1 MERMAM
7 TRDFLKNGLAALAA
21 LAVFAVSNQASAD
34 ITIKFGVY
42 ATDSRSTVESKL
54 RPILGALE
62 TDMTKRMG
70 EPVTIT
76 IQVAG
81 TYEKGLDD
89 LVKGRVDFARLGPAS
104 YVLGKNENPGLAIL
118 AMENSKGSKTFNGII
133 AVAKDSPI
141 KDVSELQGKSFAFGN
156 ERSTIGRYLSQL
168 YLLEHGVR
176 AGDLSKYEYLG
187 KHDKVGIAVGRGQF
201 DAGAL
206 KESTFKKLV
215 KKGVPIRALASFP
228 NVTKPWV
235 ARSGFPSRLE
245 NALRQA
251 FLDMKD
257 PAALKALKK
266 DGFFESSDDDYAVI
280 RQSMEQN
287 KKFFE
292 TDTSMN

>member
-1 MERMAM
+1 M
-7 TRDFLKNGLAALAA
+7 TRDFLKSGLAAFAMLAA
-21 LAVFAVSNQASAD
+21 LVVSNQASAE

-42 ATDSRSTVESKL
+42 ATDSRSAVESSL

-62 TDMTKRMG
+62 ADMSQRMG

-81 TYEKGLDD
+81 TYEKGLED
-89 LVKGRVDFARLGPAS
+89 LVEGRVDFARLGPAS
-104 YVLGKNENPGLAIL
+104 YVLGKDANPGLTIL

-133 AVAKDSPI
+133 AVGKDSPI
-141 KDVSELQGKSFAFGN
+141 QDVSELKGKSFAFGDDQ
-156 ERSTIGRYLSQL
+156 STIGRYLSQL
-168 YLLEHGVR
+168 YLMEHGVR
-176 AGDLSKYEYLG
+176 AGDLSSYEYLN

-215 KKGVPIRALASFP
+215 KKGVPIRVLASFP

-235 ARSGFPSRLE
+235 ARSGFPSDLE
-245 NALRQA
+245 AALRQA

-266 DGFFESSDDDYAVI
+266 DGFFEGSDDDYAVI
-280 RQSMEQN
+280 RQSMREN

>member
-1 MERMAM
+1 M
-7 TRDFLKNGLAALAA
+7 TRDFLKKGFAAFAM
-21 LAVFAVSNQASAD
+21 LAVLAVSNQASAE

-89 LVKGRVDFARLGPAS
+89 LVEGRVDFARLGPAS
-104 YVLGKNENPGLAIL
+104 YVLGKDANPGLAIL
-118 AMENSKGSKTFNGII
+118 AMENSKGSKIFNGII

-141 KDVSELQGKSFAFGN
+141 KDASELEGKSFAFGN

-168 YLLEHGVR
+168 HLMENGIR
-176 AGDLSKYEYLG
+176 ADDLAKYEYLG

-235 ARSGFPSRLE
+235 ARSGFPSNLE
-245 NALRQA
+245 TALRQA

-266 DGFFESSDDDYAVI
+266 DGFFEGSDDDYAII

>member
-1 MERMAM
+1 MERIVM
-7 TRDFLKNGLAALAA
+7 TRDFLKNGFAALAMTAA
-21 LAVFAVSNQASAD
+21 LAISSQASAEV
-34 ITIKFGVY
+34 TIKFGVY
-42 ATDSRSTVESKL
+42 ATDTRSAVESKL

-70 EPVTIT
+70 EPVRIT

-81 TYEKGLDD
+81 TYEKGLED

-104 YVLGKNENPGLAIL
+104 YVLGKDANPGLTIL

-133 AVAKDSPI
+133 AVAKDSSI
-141 KDVSELQGKSFAFGN
+141 KDASELKGKSFAFGDDQ
-156 ERSTIGRYLSQL
+156 STIGRYLSQL
-168 YLLEHGVR
+168 YLMENGVR
-176 AGDLSKYEYLG
+176 AGDLSGFEYLG

-235 ARSGFPSRLE
+235 ARSGFPSNLE
-245 NALRQA
+245 SALRQA

-266 DGFFESSDDDYAVI
+266 DGFFEGSDDDYAVI
-280 RQSMEQN
+280 RKSMAQN